1 MKLFNKK
8 IKKNFDSEL
17 YDDVKCE
24 VIFRLMKKE
33 KLLQDYNFIN
43 IYDDKNLNLIIKL
56 IVKFN

>member
-1 MKLFNKK
+1 MNYM
-8 IKKNFDSEL
+8 EL
-17 YDDVKCE
+17 YPDDVKCE
-24 VIFRLMKKE
+24 VTFRLMKKE